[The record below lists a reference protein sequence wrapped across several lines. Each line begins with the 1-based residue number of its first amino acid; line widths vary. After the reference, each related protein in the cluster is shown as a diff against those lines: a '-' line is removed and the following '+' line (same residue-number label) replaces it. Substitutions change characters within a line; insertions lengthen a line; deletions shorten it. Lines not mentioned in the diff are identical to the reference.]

1 MNEGWASTCATTRRW
16 LPVFERFFHQRLI
29 DRQLGAGI
37 GSRVILRIRDV
48 EPPEKRRA
56 VE

>member
-1 MNEGWASTCATTRRW
+1 MKDEPRLVQRLGVW
-16 LPVFERFFHQRLI
+16 LPVFERFFHQRLV

-48 EPPEKRRA
+48 KPPEKRRA